1 MDKTQ
6 VTPTATT
13 VVNRARW
20 TFGELLPVVVFGG
33 LGFLGV
39 FLGITEQFT
48 LSGAII
54 TAVVGFGLTA
64 YVIGMSSGRK
74 RKSTL
79 YAKFEND
86 EDYTLSVWMKKPIKE
101 KWNEKID
108 EGKNTTKLMDVTSIK
123 METIRSNKSASG
135 GATRVIRLD
144 AGKKKPMYVPIRI
157 AQTDAVRK
165 YIAEAIEKKGG
176 KVAFDNTADA
186 KEFTA
191 ILTGTEYERTAAD
204 EKDVPK
210 VTATAKDVKPRAVA
224 APAEDDNDDIE
235 ANEEVIAA
243 EDRIIDFGTVEKP
256 HRVIGYEAYRTLTP
270 EEKVHNAILTLDE
283 PAKDETDEIN
293 GLSVDMLRSNRDVL
307 GNGSNSI
314 AIDLGTGAPITT
326 PAPAPAEPVKEPV
339 EEPVEAPTTGSESVS
354 NDVIVV
360 EEKPAAVATTAPVT
374 PKPAQRVQPKKKNN
388 KKKR

>member
-1 MDKTQ
+1 MEKTQ

-20 TFGELLPVVVFGG
+20 TFGELLPVVIFGA

-86 EDYTLSVWMKKPIKE
+86 DDYTLSVWMKKPIKE

-108 EGKNTTKLMDVTSIK
+108 EGKNITKLMDVTSIK

-135 GATRVIRLD
+135 GATRVIRFD

-210 VTATAKDVKPRAVA
+210 VTAKAKDVKPRAVA
-224 APAEDDNDDIE
+224 APVEDDTNDDTE
-235 ANEEVIAA
+235 ENEEVIAA
-243 EDRIIDFGTVEKP
+243 EDRTIDFGTVEKP

-314 AIDLGTGAPITT
+314 AIDLGTGAPVPLPT
-326 PAPAPAEPVKEPV
+326 PIGEPTFDTAK
-339 EEPVEAPTTGSESVS
+339 PVEAPTKDSESVS
-354 NDVIVV
+354 DDVLVV